1 MEEFEEEE
9 LYDCEIYTNEIINS
23 EEETENVDEEK
34 EIILLCPHCGFVY
47 KVSDP
52 PKDYRG
58 RTIDINNYLLR
69 SQEGYFRCPLCSKIV
84 PYQFITEEEYEII
97 VEAKKKKEEE
107 KQKKLQ
113 TKEEQKRKT
122 YIKVNVAKFN
132 KELTEIQEDLTTE
145 LNLGEISPDKFSY
158 MYKNLAVRLYDKYRP
173 IFEDKKY
180 RRNDNK
186 LFDRY
191 ELIDTINAVNNDI
204 LQNYKENQNQEKKL
218 SQMEDELNDE
228 IIQREEVYQ
237 KEYEKIFEKSKIY
250 SEDMELDNFIKD
262 EERKEEIL
270 KSEERQ
276 RFFDKNQARLD
287 VQHEKDKLAQ
297 ADKEK
302 VMQKL
307 INKYKI
313 QKEKKDNSLL
323 EKSKER
329 IDNLTNK

>member
-107 KQKKLQ
+107 KQKKLK

-132 KELTEIQEDLTTE
+132 
-145 LNLGEISPDKFSY
+145 NLIIFSG
-158 MYKNLAVRLYDKYRP
+158 KRCG
-173 IFEDKKY
+173 
-180 RRNDNK
+180 NK
-186 LFDRY
+186 
-191 ELIDTINAVNNDI
+191 
-204 LQNYKENQNQEKKL
+204 
-218 SQMEDELNDE
+218 
-228 IIQREEVYQ
+228 
-237 KEYEKIFEKSKIY
+237 
-250 SEDMELDNFIKD
+250 
-262 EERKEEIL
+262 
-270 KSEERQ
+270 
-276 RFFDKNQARLD
+276 
-287 VQHEKDKLAQ
+287 QHCVWVICQ
-297 ADKEK
+297 
-302 VMQKL
+302 
-307 INKYKI
+307 
-313 QKEKKDNSLL
+313 
-323 EKSKER
+323 R
-329 IDNLTNK
+329 IDIIRLFKYACFNTALIKRKCSFSVPIVL